1 MNLAKKYKKEVIPA
15 LMKEFGIKN
24 VMAVPKIT
32 KIVVNMG
39 IGDVLKNK
47 EGKAALITDMS
58 NITGQKPSTRQ
69 AKISVAS
76 FSIRRGMVVGLA
88 STLRGAKMY
97 DFFEKFVNIVL
108 PRLRDFR
115 GVKSTSFDNFGNYT
129 FGIADHTVFPE
140 IDSTKSAGSHGL
152 EITIATTAK
161 NKKQGKKLLEL
172 LGMPFQKKLEISN

>member
-1 MNLAKKYKKEVIPA
+1 MKLQEKYKKEIIPA
-15 LMKEFGIKN
+15 LAKELGIKN
-24 VMAVPKIT
+24 IMAVPKMT

-47 EGKAALITDMS
+47 EGKASLIADMAT
-58 NITGQKPSTRQ
+58 ITGQQPSQRK

-76 FSIRRGMVVGLA
+76 FSVRKGMIVGLS
-88 STLRGAKMY
+88 STLRGVRMY

-115 GVKSTSFDNFGNYT
+115 GVKTKSFDNFGNYT
-129 FGIADHTVFPE
+129 VGIADHSVFPE
-140 IDSTKSAGSHGL
+140 IDTTKSTGSHGV

-161 NKKQGKKLLEL
+161 NKKEGEKLLEL
-172 LGMPFQKKLEISN
+172 MGMPFVKK